1 MLVKRLFEKEV
12 PEIAQGIVEIKAIA
26 REAGERTK
34 MAVISYNPDID
45 PTGACIGVHG
55 SRVSGIIDELK
66 GEKIDIFQWS
76 EDFTVLV
83 KNALAPAEIINVL
96 PGPEDHS
103 LTVIVDED
111 QLSLAIGKKGKNA
124 RLAVK
129 LTGRKIDIKTRR
141 DIEETYGDYD
151 QFVAEAEIRKEE
163 LQRQISQRELAR
175 LEAEKKAAEAEKAKQ
190 AETPKPAETAV
201 KAPVVEDGIE
211 EEIVAVIAAAVA
223 AMSAQSGKKLVVR
236 SVKRSV
242 SQRDPWAAA
251 GLADNTR
258 PF

>member
-1 MLVKRLFEKEV
+1 MYYNTAQLLSSKLSGKDYTATDIASVVITGMSVVFMGLILLVLFVSIYGGIFHGAEKKK
-12 PEIAQGIVEIKAIA
+12 KA
-26 REAGERTK
+26 
-34 MAVISYNPDID
+34 
-45 PTGACIGVHG
+45 
-55 SRVSGIIDELK
+55 
-66 GEKIDIFQWS
+66 
-76 EDFTVLV
+76 
-83 KNALAPAEIINVL
+83 
-96 PGPEDHS
+96 
-103 LTVIVDED
+103 
-111 QLSLAIGKKGKNA
+111 
-124 RLAVK
+124 
-129 LTGRKIDIKTRR
+129 
-141 DIEETYGDYD
+141 
-151 QFVAEAEIRKEE
+151 KEE
-163 LQRQISQRELAR
+163 AAR
-175 LEAEKKAAEAEKAKQ
+175 KAAEAEKAKQ